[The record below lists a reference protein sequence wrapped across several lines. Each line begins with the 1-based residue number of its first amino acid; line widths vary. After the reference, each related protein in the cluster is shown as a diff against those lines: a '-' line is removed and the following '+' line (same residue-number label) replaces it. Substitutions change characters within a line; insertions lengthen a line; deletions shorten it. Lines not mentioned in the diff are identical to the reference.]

1 MNGIESIR
9 NLTAGVSI
17 GRADRDAERDTDPME
32 AKLDQAASIVEAK
45 IAARKQVADEQA
57 MQLGQAIG
65 AAHSLDENRVAAL
78 IADPFAEE

>member
-1 MNGIESIR
+1 MNGIENIR
-9 NLTAGVSI
+9 SLTAGVLI
-17 GRADRDAERDTDPME
+17 GRGDREAGRDADPME
-32 AKLDQAASIVEAK
+32 TKLDQAASIVEAK
-45 IAARKQVADEQA
+45 IAARRQAADEQA